1 MGNFPTDATSS
12 SLIPLKT
19 SKEPDGMCLHFIIK
33 GRDGSES
40 NTVVPEENALL
51 CERQAGEEERR
62 LLSQMNEPITRFQKP

>member
-1 MGNFPTDATSS
+1 
-12 SLIPLKT
+12 
-19 SKEPDGMCLHFIIK
+19 MCLHFIIK
-33 GRDGSES
+33 GRDGLES